1 MTKSKLTK
9 QELPKGMLLEVA
21 LADIVPSKTNPRKEF
36 KEEDLNDLA
45 ASIKSVGLMQ
55 PLVLHKGPKESKF
68 GLISGERRFRA
79 AGIAGLS
86 SVPCM
91 VYDKLSDEIVLE
103 MQITENL
110 QRQDINPMEESDAF
124 QQLIGMGLATAEVI
138 ADKLGKSTK
147 YVYDRIIL
155 QKVVPEVQ
163 QAIREGKLTITHG
176 KQFARLPLFEQA
188 KILDVIDIEDEDLT
202 VQELKSEISQMFKL
216 NLGTAVFDITSKS
229 LVKKA
234 GACTNC
240 PKRSGCNLVLFDDVQ
255 QDDICF
261 DADCWNNKVQA
272 HIDHSIEKLKAEGKD
287 VVLISTNWSTKAEA
301 LDRNNWN
308 EFDEDDEEEQE
319 SNYYGIVVDLAHYG
333 HSYKIGQVIKLV
345 DDRAERAERAER
357 QKNSPSIAKLT
368 NSNSSSES
376 GPEIEWDKEFARRV
390 ITAAWQLDHTHLN
403 ENEYNFLLD
412 QVARGMSRLDLEH
425 QIFICRLIGLQ
436 LAPEDAKDEIAFY
449 KEQIHA
455 NRATGGFWLSVG
467 GTGELLTLLYIL
479 ELTDDFLDGW
489 TDFQDEEEGH
499 FKDFAARAQG
509 VDVKSIAEAINTEAN
524 EPVIALPV
532 DNGVLDEET
541 QS

>member
-1 MTKSKLTK
+1 MAKTKLTK
-9 QELPKGMLLEVA
+9 QELPKGMLQEVE

-55 PLVLHKGPKESKF
+55 PLVLHKDSKESKF

-124 QQLIGMGLATAEVI
+124 QQLIGMGMATAEVI

-163 QAIREGKLTITHG
+163 QSIRDGKLTITHG
-176 KQFARLPLFEQA
+176 KQFARLPFFEQS
-188 KILDVIDIEDEDLT
+188 KILEEVDMEDLS
-202 VQELKSEISQMFKL
+202 VAELRDEISSMFKL
-216 NLGTAVFDITSKS
+216 KLEAAAFDITSKT

-234 GACTNC
+234 GACTTC
-240 PKRSGCNLVLFDDVQ
+240 SKRSGCNLVLFDDVQ

-261 DADCWNNKVQA
+261 DAECWKTKLDA
-272 HIDHSIEKLKAEGKD
+272 HIALTIANLEAEGKEVIKISAAWDTKLKD
-287 VVLISTNWSTKAEA
+287 VLPNNKWSEV
-301 LDRNNWN
+301 
-308 EFDEDDEEEQE
+308 DEEE
-319 SNYYGIVVDLAHYG
+319 SNLYGIVVEQGMYTT
-333 HSYKIGQVIKLV
+333 SYKVGQAIRLHDNRYPVV
-345 DDRAERAERAER
+345 QEPAR
-357 QKNSPSIAKLT
+357 QNSGPV
-368 NSNSSSES
+368 SSSTNTVSNE
-376 GPEIEWDKEFARRV
+376 PEAEWDKEFARRV
-390 ITAAWQLDHTHLN
+390 ITAVWQLDHKYLN
-403 ENEYNFLLD
+403 VNEYNFLLD

-467 GTGELLTLLYIL
+467 GTSELLTLLYIL

-499 FKDFAARAQG
+499 YNDFAARTIG
-509 VDVKSIAEAINTEAN
+509 VDVKSIAEAINTEAV
-524 EPVIALPV
+524 ETIIAIPKS
-532 DNGVLDEET
+532 E
-541 QS
+541 